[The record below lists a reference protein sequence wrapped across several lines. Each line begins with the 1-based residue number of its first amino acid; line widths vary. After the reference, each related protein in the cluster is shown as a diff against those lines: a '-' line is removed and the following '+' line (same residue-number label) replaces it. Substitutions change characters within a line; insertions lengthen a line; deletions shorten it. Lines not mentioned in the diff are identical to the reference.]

1 MLKLSKALY
10 SQEVLDNSIEDMADK
25 PPYKK
30 IFLVVFICFFTVFL
44 IIIIAYAT
52 TWKVAELLEA
62 EADTGMGN
70 KSRMDYLKEE
80 NHILESYGETASLKA
95 YRIPIDLAISKIVE
109 NQISDLSPLASR
121 LGALK
126 SDKHELK
133 KNSDSK
139 KDVNHIMD

>member
-80 NHILESYGETASLKA
+80 NHILVLFLLKNNF
-95 YRIPIDLAISKIVE
+95 PNFL
-109 NQISDLSPLASR
+109 LL
-121 LGALK
+121 
-126 SDKHELK
+126 
-133 KNSDSK
+133 
-139 KDVNHIMD
+139 